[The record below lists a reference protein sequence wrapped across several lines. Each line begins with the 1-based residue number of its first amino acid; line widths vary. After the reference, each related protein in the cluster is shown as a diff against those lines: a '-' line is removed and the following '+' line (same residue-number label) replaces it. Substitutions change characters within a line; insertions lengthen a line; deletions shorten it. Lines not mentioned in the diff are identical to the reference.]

1 MFVRNEK
8 PETAA
13 QPAVPQHQHA
23 VPEPQGAVPPRGAAR
38 TRAVSIISADLIV
51 KGTLS
56 SAGDIH
62 LEGRLEGDIRAGG
75 LIVGEKAILI
85 GDIFAEEAI
94 IRGRVEGDIK
104 ARKTQLCSTCHVEG
118 DIVQETLSIE
128 HGAYFEGNCRRAD
141 PASAHATADATASKP
156 TTERKP
162 SAPKQ
167 PSVEKGIAVSSSP
180 PSAPMPLAAQA
191 GG

>member
-13 QPAVPQHQHA
+13 QPAVAQPQPA
-23 VPEPQGAVPPRGAAR
+23 VPAPQPAVPGRPATRRAR
-38 TRAVSIISADLIV
+38 SIISADLIV

-56 SAGDIH
+56 SAGDIE

-75 LIVGEKAILI
+75 LIVGENAILL
-85 GDIFAEEAI
+85 GDINAEEAI

-118 DIVQETLSIE
+118 NIFQEGLSIE
-128 HGAYFEGNCRRAD
+128 LGAYFEGNIRRAD
-141 PASAHATADATASKP
+141 KPSAKATATAAASKP
-156 TTERKP
+156 TAEPKP

-167 PSVEKGIAVSSSP
+167 PSVEKGIAAASSP
-180 PSAPMPLAAQA
+180 PSAPVPLAAQA